1 MSITFCDKELVIDGN
16 KEEGLKMLDAAI
28 EQNYRIAKE
37 LKRALVD

>member
-1 MSITFCDKELVIDGN
+1 MTWLGAQYIIDGN